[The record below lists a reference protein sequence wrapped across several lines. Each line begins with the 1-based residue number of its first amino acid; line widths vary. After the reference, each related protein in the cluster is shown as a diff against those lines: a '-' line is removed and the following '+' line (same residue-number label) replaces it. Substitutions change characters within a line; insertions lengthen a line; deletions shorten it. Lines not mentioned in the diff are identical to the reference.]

1 MQYNLFAMTLRNLL
15 LTLLIFAGIS
25 ANAQYFNYGYN
36 PYTGGAAGLSA
47 PLLSYEPARFN
58 LQTGASFSTGYGG
71 GSLFNTYLAPSFSK
85 DLGKKFTIS
94 AGAVINN
101 TTFNNTAVFNQE
113 GQLSAFSGNLTTM
126 TLFTSGSFKVNDKL
140 TLSGSA
146 YKTINPAFNAR
157 LNPQS
162 LQMEAQGMSF
172 GIGYKVSENV
182 HIGAEI
188 RMQQGNGNLYSPYG
202 NSFGNPYQSGFYGY

>member
-1 MQYNLFAMTLRNLL
+1 MTLRNLL
-15 LTLLIFAGIS
+15 IIIALFTGFS
-25 ANAQYFNYGYN
+25 VSAQYFNYGYS
-36 PYTGGAAGLSA
+36 PYLGGGSGLSA
-47 PLLSYEPARFN
+47 PLASNSPVNFN

-71 GSLFNTYLAPSFSK
+71 GSLFSTYLAPSFSQN
-85 DLGKKFTIS
+85 LGKKFTLS

-101 TTFNNTAVFNQE
+101 TTFNNTAVWNQD
-113 GQLSAFSGNLTTM
+113 GRLTPYSGNLTTF
-126 TLFTSGSFKVNDKL
+126 TLYASGSYQLNDRL

-157 LNPQS
+157 LNSES

-188 RMQQGNGNLYSPYG
+188 RMQQGGNNYYSPYG
-202 NSFGNPYQSGFYGY
+202 SQFGNPYPSTMFGY

>member
-1 MQYNLFAMTLRNLL
+1 MTLRNLL
-15 LTLLIFAGIS
+15 LTLLIFAGII

-36 PYTGGAAGLSA
+36 PYTSGTAGISA
-47 PLLSYEPARFN
+47 PLASYEPARFN
-58 LQTGASFSTGYGG
+58 LQTGASFSSGIGG
-71 GSLFNTYLAPSFSK
+71 GSLFSSYIAPSFNK

-94 AGAVINN
+94 AGAVISN

-113 GQLSAFSGNLTTM
+113 GQLSPVSGNLTTM
-126 TLFTSGSFKVNDKL
+126 TLYTSGSYKVNDKL

-146 YKTINPAFNAR
+146 YKSINPAFNAR

-162 LQMEAQGMSF
+162 LRMEAQGMSF

-182 HIGAEI
+182 HIGAEF
-188 RMQQGNGNLYSPYG
+188 RMQQGTGNLYSPYG
-202 NSFGNPYQSGFYGY
+202 NSFGRPYQSSFYGF